1 MTHPPEIRCAE
12 ERFATVAG
20 RRMRYLTA
28 GSGPPLVLLHGLLG
42 YSFSWRFNF
51 EALGKVATLYAPDA
65 LGCGFSDRDPELD
78 CSIRGAAARALEF
91 MDQLGVSEAD
101 LLGTSYGGAVAVAAA
116 ALDQEQGG
124 RRIRRL
130 LLIDAVN
137 PWSAHGRILVPFMAR
152 LGWALP
158 WAIRTFSWSQSYWL
172 GRQYAD
178 KRRISAGTLAGY
190 TAPLE
195 VGGTIEHARG
205 ILNSWQTDL
214 AAYEALLQRVRHLPT
229 LLLWGSEDRA
239 VFASSAE
246 ELRRRLE
253 RARLVLLPGVG
264 HLPYEEAP
272 EEFNRAVLDFLA
284 S

>member
-1 MTHPPEIRCAE
+1 MTRPPEIPCAE

-78 CSIRGAAARALEF
+78 CSLRGTARRVLEF
-91 MDQLGVSEAD
+91 MDTLGLRGAD
-101 LLGTSYGGAVAVAAA
+101 LLGTSHGGAVAVFAAA
-116 ALDQEQGG
+116 EDQDQGAG
-124 RRIRRL
+124 RIRRVL
-130 LLIDAVN
+130 LVDAVN
-137 PWSAHGRILVPFMAR
+137 PWSSHGRWLIAFVNAVRPVV
-152 LGWALP
+152 P
-158 WAIRTFSWSQSYWL
+158 WAIRTFGWTRSYWL
-172 GRQYAD
+172 GRQYGD
-178 KRRISAGTLAGY
+178 PRRIAAGTLEGY
-190 TAPLE
+190 TLPLHIE
-195 VGGTIEHARG
+195 GTIEHAQR
-205 ILNSWQTDL
+205 IASCWHRDLRSYEQRLLNLYDM
-214 AAYEALLQRVRHLPT
+214 PT
-229 LLLWGSEDRA
+229 LLLWGSRDRA
-239 VFASSAE
+239 VSPDSAHQIADH
-246 ELRRRLE
+246 LDN
-253 RARLVLLPGVG
+253 ARLVVLPGVG